1 MKNLENLTVIIVTYL
16 TQKKML
22 TDCLKSISKDV
33 KIKIIENSSNFE
45 FKDEI
50 INDFSNVEILCTG
63 ENLGYGNGNNYG
75 LKVTKTDYAL
85 ILNPDLICDENF
97 FSNLDQIMQNN
108 NDFSIIGCQ
117 YLHDKIFM
125 PAGFFNPKKNKEFVK
140 KFKSNNISTLEKVEW
155 VTGCSMLINLKKFNN
170 KEIFDENFFL
180 YFEEFDLCKSVIDKG
195 ENVFTSKDLKIHHL
209 GFQSSLGKNLENE
222 KRANRIREWHWMW
235 SSFYFYKKNY
245 GYMNA
250 LLKMSGK
257 FIKSFFKLIY
267 FSLTFQKQK
276 KEKYVYR
283 FLGIFNSMIGNPSSF
298 RDK

>member
-97 FSNLDQIMQNN
+97 FSNLDQIMQNH

-125 PAGFFNPKKNKEFVK
+125 PAAFLIQKK
-140 KFKSNNISTLEKVEW
+140 I
-155 VTGCSMLINLKKFNN
+155 
-170 KEIFDENFFL
+170 
-180 YFEEFDLCKSVIDKG
+180 
-195 ENVFTSKDLKIHHL
+195 
-209 GFQSSLGKNLENE
+209 KNLL
-222 KRANRIREWHWMW
+222 
-235 SSFYFYKKNY
+235 KN
-245 GYMNA
+245 
-250 LLKMSGK
+250 
-257 FIKSFFKLIY
+257 
-267 FSLTFQKQK
+267 
-276 KEKYVYR
+276 
-283 FLGIFNSMIGNPSSF
+283 LGQIASQL
-298 RDK
+298 